1 MGFLMGAYGKLQAGK
16 YYRNLQYQLTLVTQ
30 RHTRVTKQIARMEK
44 MFETQERNLKTR
56 LQGKM
61 QEYIM
66 QQTGGDRI
74 YGSLMGANPAE
85 ANLNGQLSSKLN
97 GQQLSSEDISIWNMA
112 NAQAQLMFSQS
123 LNMWQNVFELKKEEQ
138 LEPLKDV
145 ESELSSRKDSL
156 ESQIQL
162 AKQDYEA
169 KKEEEKDGAQNLKP
183 NYTGS

>member
-1 MGFLMGAYGKLQAGK
+1 MGFLMGAFGKLQAGK

-30 RHTRVTKQIARMEK
+30 RHTRVTKQIANMEK

-56 LQGKM
+56 LQGQM

-66 QQTGGDRI
+66 QQTGGGRL
-74 YGSLMGANPAE
+74 YGSLMNANPSA
-85 ANLNGQLSSKLN
+85 ANLDGGFSP
-97 GQQLSSEDISIWNMA
+97 EDISIWNMA
-112 NAQAQLMFSQS
+112 NAKAQQLFSQS
-123 LNMWQNVFELKKEEQ
+123 LNMWQNVFELQKEAQ
-138 LEPLKDV
+138 LEPLKDL
-145 ESELSSRKDSL
+145 ESSLSTRKDSL